1 MLQILNF
8 SELQA
13 QGLKVAKIKANR
25 DLDEKNVK
33 AKMADLKGRGLI
45 IPAMVVNA
53 YDALRE
59 HLDLCDFRDS
69 SIAVDGTNEDQYLV
83 LIDGQHRFEAHLRL
97 MKAVS
102 APRP

>member
-1 MLQILNF
+1 MKTIRF

-13 QGLKVAKIKANR
+13 EGLKVAKIKANR

-33 AKMADLKGRGLI
+33 AKMTDLKSRGLI

-53 YDALRE
+53 NDALRE

-69 SIAVDGTNEDQYLV
+69 NIAVDNTNADRYLV
-83 LIDGQHRFEAHLRL
+83 LIDGQHRYEAHLRL
-97 MKAVS
+97 VE
-102 APRP
+102 

>member
-1 MLQILNF
+1 MKTIRF

-13 QGLKVAKIKANR
+13 EGLKVAKIKANR

-33 AKMADLKGRGLI
+33 AKMADLKSRGLI

-53 YDALRE
+53 NDALRE

-69 SIAVDGTNEDQYLV
+69 NIAVDNTNADRYLV
-83 LIDGQHRFEAHLRL
+83 LIDGQHRYEAHLRL
-97 MKAVS
+97 VEES
-102 APRP
+102 ED